1 LSIRLALIVIPWVSK
16 MSGAMW
22 DGPELAEYYDKVS
35 DAQFE
40 SGRMLVDRMNVQKG
54 DIVLDIGCGTGRL
67 ALYVSKIIGPSGSLT
82 GIDPSPYRVGIAD
95 RKCKGMAL
103 KNVRFMIGRGEDL
116 SAFQDCIFDHAYY
129 SSVFHWIAD
138 KSTALG
144 EAYRVLKPGG
154 NVGITT
160 VDKDY
165 PFALKRPMEE
175 LFSRAPYAGHVAT
188 DEFSHM
194 LLSKRELK
202 ELLDAAGF
210 SDIRIDVM
218 EEKHQYASPE
228 MLMEFIEASSFGNFL
243 RNVPDHLRPA
253 AWRDIKKEME
263 KLRTGS
269 GIELQSNLMLA
280 MAVKP

>member
-1 LSIRLALIVIPWVSK
+1 
-16 MSGAMW
+16 MSGVMW

-40 SGRMLVDRMNVQKG
+40 SGRMLVDRMGIKNG

-67 ALYVSKIIGPSGSLT
+67 ALYVSKIVGPSGSLT

-103 KNVRFMIGRGEDL
+103 NNVRFMIGRGEDL
-116 SAFQDCIFDHAYY
+116 SAFSDGAFDHAYY

-138 KSTALG
+138 KYTALR

-165 PFALKRPMEE
+165 PFTLKQPMEE
-175 LFSRAPYAGHVAT
+175 IFSREPYAGQVKM

-194 LLSKRELK
+194 LVSKNELREL
-202 ELLDAAGF
+202 LGRAGF
-210 SDIRIDVM
+210 CDIRIDVM
-218 EEKHQYASPE
+218 EENHHYESPE
-228 MLMEFIEASSFGNFL
+228 ALLDFIEASSFGNFL
-243 RNVPDHLRPA
+243 RNVPDQLRPRA
-253 AWRDIKKEME
+253 RHDIKKEIE
-263 KLRTGS
+263 KLRTAT
-269 GIELQSNLMLA
+269 GIELQSNLMFA
-280 MAVKP
+280 IAAKP